1 VRVTLT
7 TVTTS
12 CYSESMLFTR
22 TFEVTLSRPMQ
33 RIEQTEE
40 KKIRVKAYTRRS
52 AGLSA
57 ILQTPG
63 LWGVT
68 NIKRV

>member
-1 VRVTLT
+1 
-7 TVTTS
+7 
-12 CYSESMLFTR
+12 MLFTR